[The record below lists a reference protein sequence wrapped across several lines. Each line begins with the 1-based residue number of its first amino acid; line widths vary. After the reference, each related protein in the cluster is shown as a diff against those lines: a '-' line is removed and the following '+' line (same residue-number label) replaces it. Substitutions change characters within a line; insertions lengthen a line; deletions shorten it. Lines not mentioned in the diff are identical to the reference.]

1 MNQWDFPRQY
11 HLASGWKNSITLEA
25 RCGSKA
31 CGWED
36 EDDDDDDDDDEEEEE
51 EEEDNWEQERT
62 SENWQQARTE
72 YIYSYMYMYSKCRYI

>member
-36 EDDDDDDDDDEEEEE
+36 EDDDDDDDDEEEE
-51 EEEDNWEQERT
+51 EEEDN
-62 SENWQQARTE
+62 
-72 YIYSYMYMYSKCRYI
+72 